1 MTIDT
6 RKAPR
11 RKVRFTSV
19 AELDAEL
26 DRIER
31 ADLEGRLKATG
42 NWTPGQILGHIA
54 TWLEFGWCGYPP
66 ELRPPAIIKGILR
79 LRKNKYLRDGMPVGV
94 RIPGLKDG
102 TLGTE
107 PISTREGLARLRKAL
122 EPLRRGETQPHP
134 SPAFGALSASDC
146 AQLNL
151 RHAELHLSF
160 LNYD

>member
-1 MTIDT
+1 MAIDT
-6 RKAPR
+6 KKAPR
-11 RKVRFTSV
+11 RKLRFKSV

-26 DRIER
+26 DKIER
-31 ADLEGRLKATG
+31 ADREGRLKATG

-66 ELRPPAIIKGILR
+66 ELKPPAIIRWILK
-79 LRKNKYLRDGMPVGV
+79 RKKPKYLRDGMPVGV

-102 TLGTE
+102 TLGLE
-107 PISTREGLARLRKAL
+107 PMTTQAGLARLRQAL
-122 EPLRRGETQPHP
+122 EPLRRGEAQPHP
-134 SPAFGALSASDC
+134 SPAFGALAADEC
-146 AQLNL
+146 VQINL